1 MKKRSTLAIAVIMF
15 SLSAWSQFL
24 PQQPQISVSG
34 SAEVKVA
41 PDEIYLNVGVETR
54 SANLADAKRQNDENI
69 SEALKFLKAQGVNDK
84 DVQTDFV
91 NIQPEYHQ
99 NTPIIDFYMVQKNIT
114 AKLTS
119 TTNFETILTGLL
131 SNGVNYVHGISFRTS
146 QLRKYRDQA
155 RGMAVRAAKEKAEAM
170 ASETGVKLGKIYNIN
185 VNDGGGWISWSG
197 GYWGGGGMY
206 QGMQNSVQ
214 NAGGDS
220 ETEGTFA
227 VGQISVSASVN
238 VSYLIQ

>member
-1 MKKRSTLAIAVIMF
+1 MKKQSALAIAVIMF
-15 SLSAWSQFL
+15 HLSAWSQYL
-24 PQQPQISVSG
+24 PPQPQISVSG

-54 SANLADAKRQNDENI
+54 SANPADAKSQNDENI
-69 SEALKFLKAQGVNDK
+69 SQALKFLKAQGIKDK
-84 DVQTDFV
+84 DIQTDFLSV
-91 NIQPEYHQ
+91 QPEYVG
-99 NTPIIDFYMVQKNIT
+99 NSPTINFYSVQKNIT
-114 AKLTS
+114 AKLTN
-119 TTNFETILTGLL
+119 TTNFEAVLTGLL

-146 QLRKYRDQA
+146 ELRKYRDQA

-170 ASETGVKLGKIYNIN
+170 ASATGVKLGKIYSVN
-185 VNDGGGWISWSG
+185 VNDGGGWISWGG

-206 QGMQNSVQ
+206 QGYQNSVQ

-220 ETEGTFA
+220 ETEGAFA
-227 VGQISVSASVN
+227 IGQISVSASVN